1 MIPAAFEYHAP
12 ATLRKA
18 VSLLREYAGEGRVL
32 AGGQSLVPMMKLR
45 LVNPTGIIDL
55 RHVDELTGI
64 EATADGL
71 AIGAT
76 TTHDTI
82 ASSALVRERAPLLAE
97 TVSAVGDVQIRNRGT
112 IGGSIAHAD
121 PAADLPAALLAF
133 EARINIAGGSRRR
146 TITATRMF
154 VDAFT
159 TVLGDSEIITSIELQ
174 GVPAGTGGAYEKL
187 PNKASRFAIV
197 GVAAL
202 VTLAEDGTCRRV
214 RIGVT
219 GAGPMAFRAR
229 AAESYLTNHEPS
241 NIHLQ
246 AAAERAPHGVEF
258 LEDIHGSPDYRRQ
271 VTMALT
277 QRALA
282 MACERAEQA

>member
-12 ATLRKA
+12 ATLRQA
-18 VSLLREYAGEGRVL
+18 VSLLREYAGEARVL

-45 LVNPTGIIDL
+45 LANPTGIVDL
-55 RHVDELTGI
+55 RHVDGLTGI

-71 AIGAT
+71 AIGAM
-76 TTHDTI
+76 TTHDAI
-82 ASSALVRERAPLLAE
+82 ASSALVRERAPLLVE
-97 TVSAVGDVQIRNRGT
+97 TVATVGDVQIRNRGT
-112 IGGSIAHAD
+112 IGGSVAHAD
-121 PAADLPAALLAF
+121 PAADLPAALLAC
-133 EARINIAGGSRRR
+133 EARINIAGGSKRR

-154 VDAFT
+154 VEAFT
-159 TVLGDSEIITSIELQ
+159 TVLGDSEIITSIEVQ
-174 GVPAGTGGAYEKL
+174 GVPAGTGWAYEKL

-202 VTLAEDGTCRRV
+202 ITLAGDGTCGRV

-229 AAESYLTNHEPS
+229 AAERYLTDREPS
-241 NIHLQ
+241 GIHLQ
-246 AAAERAPHGVEF
+246 AAAERAPRGVEIID
-258 LEDIHGSPDYRRQ
+258 DIHGSPDYRRQ

-277 QRALA
+277 RRALVR
-282 MACERAEQA
+282 ACERAEQA